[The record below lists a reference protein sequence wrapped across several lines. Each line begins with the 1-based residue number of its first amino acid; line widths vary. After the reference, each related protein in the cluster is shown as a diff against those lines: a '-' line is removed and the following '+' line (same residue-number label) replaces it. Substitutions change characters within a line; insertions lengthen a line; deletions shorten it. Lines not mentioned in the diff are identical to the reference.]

1 MGDIAIQVEKLSK
14 QFKISVVKNRYQTL
28 FDRLTDGLKGL
39 FRRHGH
45 LSPANDTIWAL
56 KGVSLEVE
64 QGEVVVSS
72 ALMGWAKVLT
82 QNPYPYNGADRRPG

>member
-14 QFKISVVKNRYQTL
+14 QFKIGVVKNRYHTL

-64 QGEVVVSS
+64 QGEVV
-72 ALMGWAKVLT
+72 GIIG
-82 QNPYPYNGADRRPG
+82 PNGVGKSTYSKSLPV